1 MGIPTKISDI
11 FDSTSLP
18 SLGPQTRKASLSIEK
33 CEAKTTEALQNTDAN
48 ESSAK
53 LALSAALLWHDHL
66 EESHSI
72 SQSIHSP
79 DGSYLHAIMH
89 RREPDYPNAKYWFHK
104 VGNHPAYIQLTE
116 QTQNL
121 LANST
126 VSELVQG
133 NWDPC
138 AMVDAVSRAKNG
150 TSEYELLQKVQ
161 QTELQILLERFCS

>member
-1 MGIPTKISDI
+1 MCIPAEISNL
-11 FDSTSLP
+11 FDSNSLP
-18 SLGPQTRKASLSIEK
+18 SLGPETRETSLSVEQ
-33 CEAKTTEALQNTDAN
+33 CEAKTTEALQNADAN

-53 LALSAALLWHDHL
+53 LILSAALLWHDHL
-66 EESHSI
+66 EESHAI

-79 DGSYLHAIMH
+79 DGSYLHGIMH

-104 VGNHPAYIQLTE
+104 TGNHPAYIQLTE

-126 VSELVQG
+126 VSELAQG
-133 NWDPC
+133 NWDPF

-161 QTELQILLERFCS
+161 QTEMQILLERFCS

>member
-18 SLGPQTRKASLSIEK
+18 SLGPQTRKASLSIEQ
-33 CEAKTTEALQNTDAN
+33 CEAKTTETLQNADAN

-53 LALSAALLWHDHL
+53 LVLSAALLWHDHL
-66 EESHSI
+66 DESHSI

-89 RREPDYPNAKYWFHK
+89 RREPDYSNAKYWFHK
-104 VGNHPAYIQLTE
+104 VGNPPAYIQLKERTK
-116 QTQNL
+116 TP

-126 VSELVQG
+126 VSELTRG
-133 NWDPC
+133 KWDPF
-138 AMVDAVSRAKNG
+138 AMLDVVSPQVF
-150 TSEYELLQKVQ
+150 S
-161 QTELQILLERFCS
+161 